1 MNTSGIAYGMAMS
14 FKTSI
19 LIFNPNLIYG
29 YVTDI
34 DGNVYKTITIGSQ
47 TWMAENLR
55 TTKYRNGDLFGITN
69 PATSVISYEN
79 IPKYQWAYDG
89 DESYVA
95 AYGILYT
102 WHMVNDDRRV
112 CPTGW
117 SICVL

>member
-1 MNTSGIAYGMAMS
+1 MTGLTPNTIYYVREYAMNTSGIAYGMVMS

-29 YVTDI
+29 DVTYI

-55 TTKYRNGDLFGITN
+55 TTKYRNGDLFGTTN

-79 IPKYQWAYDG
+79 IPKYQWTYDG

-95 AYGILYT
+95 AYDIL
-102 WHMVNDDRRV
+102 
-112 CPTGW
+112 
-117 SICVL
+117 